1 LGISK
6 LSAKSAVIETAL
18 SRSALT
24 IFCTSTPA
32 IIMTMLTL
40 LKKVPKNKFGL
51 KLTEISCITAGLL
64 FGVPFS
70 VSIFPPVSKKQGKE
84 LEPEFHPNKE
94 VFFSKGL

>member
-1 LGISK
+1 
-6 LSAKSAVIETAL
+6 
-18 SRSALT
+18 
-24 IFCTSTPA
+24 
-32 IIMTMLTL
+32 MTMLTF
-40 LKKVPKNKFGL
+40 LKMVPKNQVGL